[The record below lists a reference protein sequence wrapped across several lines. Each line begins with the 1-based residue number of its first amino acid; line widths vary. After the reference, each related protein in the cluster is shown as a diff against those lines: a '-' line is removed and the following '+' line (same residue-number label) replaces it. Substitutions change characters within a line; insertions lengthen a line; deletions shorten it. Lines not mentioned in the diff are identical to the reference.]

1 MCQALFGHWTYR
13 GEWAWN
19 LRIRVSVTSL
29 GDPFLLTPP
38 WQDPRSE
45 LWIRRR
51 SKVAPDLCHRYG
63 VQWVGDGERVT
74 SRGVLV
80 NP

>member
-1 MCQALFGHWTYR
+1 MGTRHIEMNGARNPGT
-13 GEWAWN
+13 
-19 LRIRVSVTSL
+19 RVSVTSL

-38 WQDPRSE
+38 WQVPRSE

-51 SKVAPDLCHRYG
+51 SRVAPDLCHRYG
-63 VQWVGDGERVT
+63 VQWVGGGERVT

-80 NP
+80 NA